1 MRKVVASCF
10 VAASVLVAAVS
21 AVAAEPAPA
30 APPAAE
36 AAKPATPAKQ
46 SPSTAR
52 SDAAEARYR
61 AWSERE
67 HAKDAV
73 EFAKEK
79 SKIEDKYKGYVRP
92 KRDKKNAKGEAA
104 PDKGSAPQ

>member
-10 VAASVLVAAVS
+10 VAASVLATATF
-21 AVAAEPAPA
+21 AVAAEPAPTPA

-36 AAKPATPAKQ
+36 AAKQ

-67 HAKDAV
+67 HA
-73 EFAKEK
+73 
-79 SKIEDKYKGYVRP
+79 
-92 KRDKKNAKGEAA
+92 
-104 PDKGSAPQ
+104 